1 MPLDAGTS
9 WSGAGT
15 CAPAAVVPYLRG
27 QSGARATPRNRGRR
41 APWLLCPFAP
51 ERTYRRNLGRERRAN
66 RGARAQGFWYTA
78 ARVLLLLGMR
88 QARVS
93 RVRGWPRAPAQ
104 KRECYERRNGKER
117 DSTIDQFKLLSDAHS
132 AAHPENARSDCEFF
146 SCLGTRLPPRLRP
159 LCARL
164 SRGLDTR
171 RRFAEANGARS
182 PKRSEERRANIE
194 AGRPPRRH
202 RGARKRKLNA
212 TFDTEQVRMHGPARC
227 RRPPA
232 RCFLGPPSA
241 PIPRAATIEIS
252 SARSTRE
259 REARTS
265 VLTWKTTKAEE
276 EEGEGG
282 RRKRL

>member
-1 MPLDAGTS
+1 M
-9 WSGAGT
+9 
-15 CAPAAVVPYLRG
+15 R
-27 QSGARATPRNRGRR
+27 AREPTEKQ
-41 APWLLCPFAP
+41 PFAP
-51 ERTYRRNLGRERRAN
+51 IIAYFVVLCSQSSPVHALRPK
-66 RGARAQGFWYTA
+66 

-93 RVRGWPRAPAQ
+93 RVRGWPRVPAQ
-104 KRECYERRNGKER
+104 NRECFERRNGKER
-117 DSTIDQFKLLSDAHS
+117 DSTNDQFKLLSDARS

-212 TFDTEQVRMHGPARC
+212 TFDNEQVRMHGPARC

-265 VLTWKTTKAEE
+265 VLTRKLRRRKKKREKV
-276 EEGEGG
+276 EGG
-282 RRKRL
+282 RVCAWVSMAAEN